1 MLQLFI
7 VVDELDWHQMG
18 SLPVFERVMCQV
30 QDVDGRSELFSIGA
44 GTVYVGCLDSRP
56 CLYVTTRTMQDWV
69 DERWGDDPDVP
80 AGAAVAYHFDTEE
93 RRTAFVRGKDWNRL
107 VEGYLK
113 EEMWELFKAS
123 ASVEVSRQEFEVAY
137 IDALDAIRE
146 LPCKACGALD
156 WPVITTNR
164 CRVDGRSGS
173 GLLLPKLWAISCRS
187 LRVLKDPS
195 CDVKLSA

>member
-1 MLQLFI
+1 
-7 VVDELDWHQMG
+7 
-18 SLPVFERVMCQV
+18 MCQV

-69 DERWGDDPDVP
+69 DERWGDGPDVP
-80 AGAAVAYHFDTEE
+80 AGAAVAYCFDTEE

-123 ASVEVSRQEFEVAY
+123 ASVEVSRQEFELAY

-156 WPVITTNR
+156 WPVITKPTGAAWM
-164 CRVDGRSGS
+164 DDPG
-173 GLLLPKLWAISCRS
+173 PDFSCRS
-187 LRVLKDPS
+187 CGQYLADPFAYS
-195 CDVKLSA
+195 KIRHATSNYPHEGVVDRRQLPKFGSEEDQG